1 MDVNEAVS
9 LAKKRVAELFA
20 MEGISNIGLEE
31 VEFNEYDNAW
41 SITIGFSRTWDV
53 QPYNPLNPLNAI
65 SGQSRP
71 TRTYKDV
78 RISDADGKVISIKNH
93 EVKS

>member
-1 MDVNEAVS
+1 MDVNEAVN
-9 LAKKRVAELFA
+9 LAKKRVAEIFA

-31 VEFNEYDNAW
+31 VEFIEYDRIW
-41 SITIGFSRTWDV
+41 SITIGFSRSWDV
-53 QPYNPLNPLNAI
+53 QPYNPLNAI
-65 SGQSRP
+65 SGQLSRP

-78 RISDADGKVISIKNH
+78 RISDANGEVISIKNH